1 MALSYI
7 SFMLLKSA
15 LFEDAQNLFFLS
27 QPLTPE
33 RKKAL
38 LGVPLPQANRS
49 ALVDL
54 FIPRI
59 LDCFRFVFKGDGL
72 WVRKQK

>member
-1 MALSYI
+1 
-7 SFMLLKSA
+7 MLLKLA

-27 QPLTPE
+27 QPLTPQG
-33 RKKAL
+33 RKAF
-38 LGVPLPQANRS
+38 LGGPLPQANRS

-59 LDCFRFVFKGDGL
+59 LDCFRFVIKGDGL